1 MDNYINAVEHRLVLA
16 RRCLTI
22 FNGLAA
28 LKLQLE
34 RNILKLEK
42 IWNKF
47 LHARSAT
54 AFQILKIVTVPL
66 PPTAVL
72 LTPTADPVLSF
83 VSV

>member
-1 MDNYINAVEHRLVLA
+1 MNNYIKAVKNRLVLA
-16 RRCLTI
+16 RRYFTI
-22 FNGLAA
+22 FNGPAA

-34 RNILKLEK
+34 RNILKLK
-42 IWNKF
+42 KFWNKF

-66 PPTAVL
+66 PPTAVIV
-72 LTPTADPVLSF
+72 TPTADSVLLP